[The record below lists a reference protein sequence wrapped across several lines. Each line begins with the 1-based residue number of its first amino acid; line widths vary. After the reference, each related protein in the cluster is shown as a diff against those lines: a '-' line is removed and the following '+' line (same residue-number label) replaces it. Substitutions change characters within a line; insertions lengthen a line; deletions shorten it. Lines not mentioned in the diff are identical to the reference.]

1 MKKQTYISPAITICH
16 CATATMLAASP
27 EKNTNMGTD
36 QEPGDFEFQSKP
48 HDVNLWTDD
57 DIDKEEKK
65 SNLYWQ
71 I

>member
-16 CATATMLAASP
+16 CATATMLAGS
-27 EKNTNMGTD
+27 
-36 QEPGDFEFQSKP
+36 EPIKVEIVEGEYEGEFHSNP
-48 HDVNLWTDD
+48 HDVDLWADD
-57 DIDKEEKK
+57 DEEDKK

>member
-1 MKKQTYISPAITICH
+1 MKKQTYISPAVTICH
-16 CATATMLAASP
+16 CATATMLAGSP
-27 EKNTNMGTD
+27 EKNTNIGID

-48 HDVNLWTDD
+48 HNIDLWAND
-57 DIDKEEKK
+57 DKEEKK